1 MAEENK
7 DLEKGQ
13 NPEVLE
19 DSLSKTEVILEEN
32 KDVISKV
39 LIVVAIIIAVIFGYN
54 NFLAAPAEEA
64 ALEDIWPAQKLFE
77 QDSVELSIL
86 EFSDLAEEHSGT
98 KAGNLANLYL
108 GLSQL
113 KSGDFDDALS
123 SFESF
128 DAEGKLTPGLKL
140 GLIGDCHS
148 ELGNVDEAVAYYKKA
163 AKALDSK
170 TSSPYFLKKA
180 GILLEQGA
188 QYDEAVA
195 VYQVA
200 LDQYLAGDN
209 PSVQSVKNDIEMYL
223 ARASA
228 AK

>member
-7 DLEKGQ
+7 DLEKDQ

-32 KDVISKV
+32 KDLISRV
-39 LIVVAIIIAVIFGYN
+39 LIGVAIVIAVIFGYN
-54 NFLAAPAEEA
+54 NFFAAPAEEA
-64 ALEDIWPAQKLFE
+64 ALEDIWPAQRLFE
-77 QDSVELSIL
+77 QDSVELSIA
-86 EFSDLAEEHSGT
+86 EFSALAEDHGGT

-113 KSGDFDDALS
+113 KAGDFEDALA

-140 GLIGDCHS
+140 GLIGDCYS
-148 ELGNVDEAVAYYKKA
+148 ELGNTTEAVAYYKKA
-163 AKALDSK
+163 AKTLDSK
-170 TSSPYFLKKA
+170 AVSPYFLKKA
-180 GILLEQGA
+180 GVLLEQNSNFE
-188 QYDEAVA
+188 EAST
-195 VYQVA
+195 VYELA
-200 LDQYLAGDN
+200 LSQYLSDDN

-223 ARASA
+223 ARANA